1 MKTQNKLLITSIL
14 LSIGGIGAKGQ
25 NTFPTGVGTSVGIGT
40 NAPATRF
47 QVVGGESRLGGT
59 ANYAQHAA
67 DGDLTFT
74 GTADYLVGG
83 NRYAFRFAGDPDFG
97 LFFNQT
103 NLRYEFR
110 DGAAIPVFFATTAGD
125 GFFAKGVQ
133 IGNSILNT
141 AGNIRW
147 TGTDFE
153 GFDGSAWRS
162 LTATGIT
169 SETDPQ
175 VGTNSTNFLSKWNGS
190 ELISSNVIDNG
201 LNVGIGTFS
210 PAQKL
215 DVVGSIQASGTV
227 AATGGNSTN
236 WNTAFGWG
244 NHAVQGYLTSET
256 DPQVGINA
264 TNFVPRWDGSTLSQG
279 AIFDDGSRVGVGTTS
294 AAAKL
299 AVVNASL
306 SGLLGSGSIQIGETN
321 TTNLVFDNN
330 EIMARS
336 NGVASLLSINIDGGS
351 SFFGGNVGIGNSNPT
366 VKLNVDG
373 GADATLASGGYVV
386 AGPVLGT
393 NVRIDN
399 DEIMATANGLAS
411 TLSLNFDG
419 GNVVNCVNG
428 GNVGVGLSS
437 PGFKLDVLGDIKT
450 SATLRIG
457 SVGRLFQS
465 TSFTISS
472 NSNLDHETDNLD
484 GLGTSAKRWV
494 DVWAVDGTINTSDI
508 REKSNIK
515 DLPYGIEDV
524 MKLRPVSYT
533 WTKNPERGTKLGLI
547 AQDLQKVIPEVVR
560 DWERKADEVTGERKI
575 VPSTRLG
582 VMYDDIIPVII
593 SGIQDQQLIIETKTK
608 ELDALK
614 QEVAMLK
621 EMIAQANLSET
632 NNSSNNGIVEGST
645 SANNEKAILEQNAPN
660 PFKEK
665 TTINYHIPSNVK
677 NAVVKIYSL
686 NGDEI
691 KIINVN
697 GTGKGSVEVNGG
709 SFAAG
714 TYTYQL
720 ILDGKTIDTKLMVI
734 TK

>member
-1 MKTQNKLLITSIL
+1 MKTQNKLLITSML
-14 LSIGGIGAKGQ
+14 LSMSWIGMKGQ
-25 NTFPTGVGTSVGIGT
+25 NTFPTGAGTSVGIGT

-47 QVVGGESRLGGT
+47 QVVGGESRFGS
-59 ANYAQHAA
+59 AVNYGQHAA

-74 GTADYLVGG
+74 GNADYLVGG

-110 DGAAIPVFFATTAGD
+110 DAAAIPVFFATTAGD

-133 IGNSILNT
+133 IGNSILNN
-141 AGNIRW
+141 AGNIKW

-153 GFDGSAWRS
+153 GFDGVNWKSF
-162 LTATGIT
+162 TAVGIA

-175 VGTNSTNFLSKWNGS
+175 VGINTTNFLSKWNGS
-190 ELISSNVIDNG
+190 ALVSSNVFDNAT
-201 LNVGIGTFS
+201 NVGIGTSS

-215 DVVGSIQASGTV
+215 DVVGNIQASGSVT
-227 AATGGNSTN
+227 ATGGNSGN

-244 NHAVQGYLTSET
+244 DHGVEGYLTSES
-256 DPQVGINA
+256 DPQVGIN
-264 TNFVPRWDGSTLSQG
+264 TTSKVPRWDGSTLSTG
-279 AIFDDGSRVGVGTTS
+279 TIFDNGTNVGIGTSTP
-294 AAAKL
+294 AARL
-299 AVVNASL
+299 AVANTNLSL
-306 SGLLGSGSIQIGETN
+306 GGTGSIQIGETN

-330 EIMARS
+330 EIMART
-336 NGVASLLSINIDGGS
+336 NGVASLLSMNIDGGA
-351 SFFGGNVGIGNSNPT
+351 SFFGGNVGIGNSIPT

-373 GADATLASGGYVV
+373 GADATLAGGGYIV
-386 AGPVLGT
+386 AGPVAGT

-428 GNVGVGLSS
+428 GNVGVGISA
-437 PGFKLDVLGDIKT
+437 PAFKLDVFGDIKT
-450 SATLRIG
+450 SGTLRMG
-457 SVGRLFQS
+457 TSGRLFS
-465 TSFTISS
+465 TTSFTISS

-515 DLPYGIEDV
+515 DLTYGIEDV
-524 MKLRPVSYT
+524 MKLRPVSYI

-593 SGIQDQQLIIETKTK
+593 SGVQDQQLTIETNTK

-614 QEVAMLK
+614 KEVAMLK

-632 NNSSNNGIVEGST
+632 NNSSNNEIADGST
-645 SANNEKAILEQNAPN
+645 SANNERAVLEQNAPN
-660 PFKEK
+660 PFKDK
-665 TTINYHIPSNVK
+665 TTISYYIPENVK
-677 NAVVKIYSL
+677 SAVVKIYSL
-686 NGDEI
+686 NGDAMKTI
-691 KIINVN
+691 QVN
-697 GTGKGSVEVNGG
+697 GTGKGFVEVNGG

-720 ILDGKTIDTKLMVI
+720 ILDDKTIDTKLMVI